1 MENSGRKFQWEFIN
15 SYTLIHSTYL
25 SRYQDLNDKEA
36 QCYKQ
41 VKSGQAEGAVYAKAL
56 RERK

>member
-1 MENSGRKFQWEFIN
+1 MEESFSG
-15 SYTLIHSTYL
+15 SLLTAIHSFIQHI
-25 SRYQDLNDKEA
+25 YQDLKDKEA
-36 QCYKQ
+36 QCYKP